1 MQTFLFEKSVPS
13 LPSTCQPL
21 DSRWHAH
28 ALIPAPPTKHPSKRD
43 TRSPWAFEFMWLIHA
58 QAVWDMANK
67 LMTWNSPYSLLLDQ
81 GEYSVNRSLNLK
93 HPHGLSGNNPSE
105 SYSPSWTWLFPQKS
119 PAFAVSP
126 PPPARIIKIQRLSFI
141 ELEPARTHTHTQT
154 HTHAPR
160 VQIHA
165 RARMWD
171 AAVEAPR
178 TVNSP
183 THRSIA
189 HKTTSEPGCCFHWVD
204 RNYRWELI
212 CACSKGLQKRDPL
225 IILLTLF
232 RSNM

>member
-58 QAVWDMANK
+58 QALWYGKQTNDLKQPIFLTLGSWRIFSQPKSESEAS
-67 LMTWNSPYSLLLDQ
+67 TWLGQETTPPKAIPHPEPGSFPKNLRPSQSVPHRLHASSKSNTYLLL
-81 GEYSVNRSLNLK
+81 SW
-93 HPHGLSGNNPSE
+93 
-105 SYSPSWTWLFPQKS
+105 SP
-119 PAFAVSP
+119 
-126 PPPARIIKIQRLSFI
+126 
-141 ELEPARTHTHTQT
+141 RTHTDT
-154 HTHAPR
+154 HTHRAYKFT
-160 VQIHA
+160 A
-165 RARMWD
+165 RAHMWD

-212 CACSKGLQKRDPL
+212 CGCSKGLQKRDPL